1 MHGGHFR
8 PSVWDPLLTISQIL
22 TVQSLFY
29 SSLGIFIFITDCLF
43 GQDPSLNH
51 IFNYKDVTIRT
62 WIGLF
67 IIISYLLNAIV
78 AAFYLWHI
86 VKRAKSCLDHSAT
99 IHVIHFFSCWIF
111 NSFPS
116 TVSWWILNII
126 CAAITC
132 ICGEFLC
139 MKTELKSIPLLSK
152 SEV

>member
-8 PSVWDPLLTISQIL
+8 PSVWDPLLTVAQIV

-29 SSLGIFIFITDCLF
+29 SSLGILIFITDCLF
-43 GQDPSLNH
+43 GQDPSLQH

-67 IIISYLLNAIV
+67 IIISYLINAIA

-86 VKRAKSCLDHSAT
+86 VKRAKSCLDYSAT
-99 IHVIHFFSCWIF
+99 IHILHFLCCWLF

-126 CAAITC
+126 CATITC

>member
-8 PSVWDPLLTISQIL
+8 PSVWDPLLTIAQII
-22 TVQSLFY
+22 TIQSLYY
-29 SSLGIFIFITDCLF
+29 SSLGILVFVIDCLF
-43 GQDPSLNH
+43 GHDPSLNH
-51 IFNYKDVTIRT
+51 IFNYSDIIIRT

-67 IIISYLLNAIV
+67 VIISYLVNSI
-78 AAFYLWHI
+78 AASFYLWYI
-86 VKRAKSCLDHSAT
+86 VKRAKSCLDYSAT
-99 IHVIHFFSCWIF
+99 IYIIHFICCWIL

-116 TVSWWILNII
+116 TFSWWLLTII
-126 CAAITC
+126 CASITC